1 MFHTV
6 AQADWNDVY
15 NSGNVNDAYRLFSD
29 KLPTI
34 YDDCIPLVTSTVKRN
49 PNKPWLT
56 QGILVAIKKKHRYYR
71 DSLKKKTQYA
81 EIGRAHV

>member
-1 MFHTV
+1 MFNTA
-6 AQADWNDVY
+6 AQADWNDVC

-56 QGILVAIKKKHRYYR
+56 QGILVAIKK
-71 DSLKKKTQYA
+71 SIVT
-81 EIGRAHV
+81 IVIV